1 MSRKVNRRDALKAGF
16 AASAGLAGGAFGFP
30 FIRTRSRNKP
40 KIIIILADTL
50 RSHYL
55 GCYGHTEAIDGRR
68 VSLTPNLDS
77 LAERGI
83 LFKKCT
89 APSSWTP
96 TSVAAIRTG
105 RHPMVSRSYHCFDY
119 VGDDDFTIAECLRG
133 AGLRTMQLRTNH
145 CLAGPLF
152 RRGFDRDI
160 AFPNTDP
167 KRKYVGVDRVLKVLD
182 KVVDARAA
190 DYIWVHLMDNHSPYH
205 SSPADVAALGERFTG
220 GREPFGDVE
229 KLILKYPGLIAKAV
243 RDGTAERMR
252 RYYMASI
259 RWLDRNLGAFLQ
271 AVERRLD
278 GDALIIFTSDHGEEF
293 GEHGALAHANNLY
306 RETTDVPLIIYPT
319 KGTFGGAVVE
329 SRVSSVDIPA
339 TIFEFLGQSPPAGD
353 GVSLWR
359 RLTAAEDAEAFSC
372 LDWWPDAKLT
382 GRKPI
387 AHFAHISKQGI
398 RTLVT
403 MGEDGREAVEV
414 YDLVSDP
421 METRDIS
428 ATPVGAAAAE
438 GGLAAIEGRRRI
450 VAARSAGSANAGEI
464 VFTAEEQRQ
473 LRALGYLN

>member
-1 MSRKVNRRDALKAGF
+1 MSRKVNRRDALKAGL

-30 FIRTRSRNKP
+30 FIRTRSRNRP
-40 KIIIILADTL
+40 KIIVILADTL

-55 GCYGHTEAIDGRR
+55 GCYGHTETIDGRR

-83 LFKKCT
+83 LFKNCC

-105 RHPMVSRSYHCFDY
+105 RFPMVARPYHCFDY
-119 VGDDDFTIAECLRG
+119 VGDDDLTMAEGLKKV
-133 AGLRTMQLRTNH
+133 GLRTMQLQTNH
-145 CLAGPLF
+145 CLTRPIF

-160 AFPNTDP
+160 AFANTDP
-167 KRKYVGVDRVLKVLD
+167 KRKYVGADRVLKVLD
-182 KVVDARAA
+182 KVIDRRAA

-205 SSPADVAALGERFTG
+205 SSPADVAALGESFTG
-220 GREPFGDVE
+220 GRKPFGDVE
-229 KLILKYPGLIAKAV
+229 KLILKYPGMTAKAV
-243 RDGTAERMR
+243 EDGTVERMR

-259 RWLDRNLGAFLQ
+259 RWLDRNLGAFLEGI
-271 AVERRLD
+271 ERRLD

-293 GEHGALAHANNLY
+293 GEHGALTHANNLY

-319 KGTFGGAVVE
+319 KGAFSGAVVE
-329 SRVSSVDIPA
+329 NRVSSVDIAA
-339 TIFEFLGQSPPAGD
+339 TVFEFLGQSPPAGD
-353 GVSLWR
+353 GASLWR
-359 RLTAAEDAEAFSC
+359 RLAAAEDAEAFSC
-372 LDWWPDAKLT
+372 LDWWPAENLT

-387 AHFAHISKQGI
+387 AHFAHTSKQGV

-403 MGEDGREAVEV
+403 MGEDGHEAVKV
-414 YDLVSDP
+414 YDLNCDP
-421 METRDIS
+421 REKSDIS

-438 GGLAAIEGRRRI
+438 RGLAAIEGRRRI
-450 VAARSAGSANAGEI
+450 VAARSVGSANAGEI